1 MAKKKDYNYF
11 DACVRMADYV
21 CQGAEMLLET
31 LRTFDPY
38 TLPKKLAEIHK
49 IEHEADLCKHELM
62 NRLMVEFIAPIERED
77 IIDLAQETDD
87 VMDAV
92 EDVLMRLYM
101 YNIKAIRAEALSFA
115 EVIVSCCTTLR
126 EALRE
131 LHNFKKSDVI
141 HKKIVEVNH
150 AEEVGDKL
158 YLDAV
163 HSLYLEENDPIVV
176 MAWTETLDRLEKC
189 CDNCE
194 DVANVIESVIMKN
207 T

>member
-1 MAKKKDYNYF
+1 
-11 DACVRMADYV
+11 
-21 CQGAEMLLET
+21 MLHEA

-38 TLPKKLAEIHK
+38 TLPKKLDEIHK
-49 IEHEADLCKHELM
+49 IEHEADICKHEMM
-62 NRLMVEFIAPIERED
+62 NKLTVEFIAPIERED
-77 IIDLAQETDD
+77 IIDLAQEIDD
-87 VMDAV
+87 VTDAV
-92 EDVLMRLYM
+92 EDVLIRIYM
-101 YNIKAIRAEALSFA
+101 YNIKSIRAEALEFTQ
-115 EVIVSCCTTLR
+115 VIVNCCKTLKA
-126 EALRE
+126 ALQE
-131 LHNFKKSDVI
+131 LHNFKKSDTI
-141 HKKIVEVNH
+141 HSKIIEVNH

-163 HSLYLEENDPIVV
+163 HSLYLEEKDPILV